1 MVVRREAGG
10 SPVSLGGRKGQKGTE
25 LVLSPQTQGPGVGT
39 GCDAAG
45 GAKGTDLGGQ
55 KGQHPKGCPFVPPSP
70 APVPLGAGQ
79 PEAAEAGKIRETY
92 LSRSS
97 SSHGAA
103 VGRGTETGGTKPVL
117 SPGRPS
123 SRFLDLDEA
132 AYFDERAAIREH
144 DGGLPR
150 AAAERLAWLDV
161 LAARQV
167 AAGALNSLREA
178 S

>member
-1 MVVRREAGG
+1 M
-10 SPVSLGGRKGQKGTE
+10 SLGGRKGQKGTK
-25 LVLSPQTQGPGVGT
+25 LNLSPQTQAPGVGT

-55 KGQHPKGCPFVPPSP
+55 KGQHPKGCPLVPLSP
-70 APVPLGAGQ
+70 APVPLGAGH
-79 PEAAEAGKIRETY
+79 PDAAEAET
-92 LSRSS
+92 LQTINPSRFS

-123 SRFLDLDEA
+123 TRFLSLDEA
-132 AYFDERAAIREH
+132 AYFDERAAIREY

-161 LAARQV
+161 LSARQI
-167 AAGALNSLREA
+167 AAGALNALREA

>member
-1 MVVRREAGG
+1 M
-10 SPVSLGGRKGQKGTE
+10 T
-25 LVLSPQTQGPGVGT
+25 
-39 GCDAAG
+39 
-45 GAKGTDLGGQ
+45 
-55 KGQHPKGCPFVPPSP
+55 VPN
-70 APVPLGAGQ
+70 
-79 PEAAEAGKIRETY
+79 
-92 LSRSS
+92 
-97 SSHGAA
+97 
-103 VGRGTETGGTKPVL
+103 L

-123 SRFLDLDEA
+123 SRFLTLDEA

>member
-1 MVVRREAGG
+1 MT
-10 SPVSLGGRKGQKGTE
+10 SGGRKGPKGTE
-25 LVLSPQTQGPGVGT
+25 LDLSPQTHSPGMGT
-39 GCDAAG
+39 GCDATG
-45 GAKGTDLGGQ
+45 GAKGAELGGQ

-70 APVPLGAGQ
+70 APVSLGAGA
-79 PEAAEAGKIRETY
+79 PGAAKGGADPDNSPSS
-92 LSRSS
+92 LSS
-97 SSHGAA
+97 SRGGA

-123 SRFLDLDEA
+123 TRFLSLDEA
-132 AYFDERAAIREH
+132 AYFDERAAIREY

-161 LAARQV
+161 LAARQI